1 VIYSTIAA
9 LILRSVSAEL
19 RGRIMG
25 ELRSSISVSAQ
36 GVLKPSDA
44 ELMTLEIEEQAQQ
57 LLDQIERMARLEFWW
72 WSISPG
78 RPPTFRIRKPSKMV
92 IPHSPP
98 DLSISLARRAKVRHD
113 RRSTSTGKCQGQASM
128 GCPPNGG

>member
-1 VIYSTIAA
+1 MIYSTIAA

-36 GVLKPSDA
+36 GVLKLSDA

-57 LLDQIERMARLEFWW
+57 LLDQIERMARLEF
-72 WSISPG
+72 
-78 RPPTFRIRKPSKMV
+78 
-92 IPHSPP
+92 
-98 DLSISLARRAKVRHD
+98 
-113 RRSTSTGKCQGQASM
+113 
-128 GCPPNGG
+128 

>member
-57 LLDQIERMARLEFWW
+57 LLDQIERMARLEF
-72 WSISPG
+72 
-78 RPPTFRIRKPSKMV
+78 
-92 IPHSPP
+92 
-98 DLSISLARRAKVRHD
+98 
-113 RRSTSTGKCQGQASM
+113 
-128 GCPPNGG
+128 

>member
-9 LILRSVSAEL
+9 LILRSVCAEL

-25 ELRSSISVSAQ
+25 KLRSSISVSAQ

-57 LLDQIERMARLEFWW
+57 LLDQIERMARLEF
-72 WSISPG
+72 
-78 RPPTFRIRKPSKMV
+78 
-92 IPHSPP
+92 
-98 DLSISLARRAKVRHD
+98 
-113 RRSTSTGKCQGQASM
+113 
-128 GCPPNGG
+128 

>member
-1 VIYSTIAA
+1 MLHVRRSFAEVVEVIYSTIAA
-9 LILRSVSAEL
+9 LILLSVSAEL

-57 LLDQIERMARLEFWW
+57 LLDQIERMARLEF
-72 WSISPG
+72 
-78 RPPTFRIRKPSKMV
+78 
-92 IPHSPP
+92 
-98 DLSISLARRAKVRHD
+98 
-113 RRSTSTGKCQGQASM
+113 
-128 GCPPNGG
+128 

>member
-1 VIYSTIAA
+1 MGRHFVGLAVRHRVMTSARLVATSADCDMSRRSFAEVVEVIHSTIAA

-36 GVLKPSDA
+36 GVLKLSDA

-57 LLDQIERMARLEFWW
+57 LLDQIERMARLEF
-72 WSISPG
+72 
-78 RPPTFRIRKPSKMV
+78 
-92 IPHSPP
+92 
-98 DLSISLARRAKVRHD
+98 
-113 RRSTSTGKCQGQASM
+113 
-128 GCPPNGG
+128 

>member
-1 VIYSTIAA
+1 MIYSTIAA

-25 ELRSSISVSAQ
+25 KLRSSISVSAQ

-57 LLDQIERMARLEFWW
+57 LLDQIERMARLEF
-72 WSISPG
+72 
-78 RPPTFRIRKPSKMV
+78 
-92 IPHSPP
+92 
-98 DLSISLARRAKVRHD
+98 
-113 RRSTSTGKCQGQASM
+113 
-128 GCPPNGG
+128 

>member
-1 VIYSTIAA
+1 MIYSTIAA

-36 GVLKPSDA
+36 AVLKPSDA

-57 LLDQIERMARLEFWW
+57 LLDQIERIARLEF
-72 WSISPG
+72 
-78 RPPTFRIRKPSKMV
+78 
-92 IPHSPP
+92 
-98 DLSISLARRAKVRHD
+98 
-113 RRSTSTGKCQGQASM
+113 
-128 GCPPNGG
+128 

>member
-1 VIYSTIAA
+1 MIYSTIAA

-25 ELRSSISVSAQ
+25 ELRSSISVGAQ

-57 LLDQIERMARLEFWW
+57 LLDQIERMARLEF
-72 WSISPG
+72 
-78 RPPTFRIRKPSKMV
+78 
-92 IPHSPP
+92 
-98 DLSISLARRAKVRHD
+98 
-113 RRSTSTGKCQGQASM
+113 
-128 GCPPNGG
+128 